1 MGKGFFSAIVLVCVF
16 ALGWAVSAT
25 TIKHDCDKLN
35 SFYVGQNVYDCKI
48 KKDIR
53 D

>member
-1 MGKGFFSAIVLVCVF
+1 MVEGFFSAIVLVCVF
-16 ALGWAVSAT
+16 ALGWVVSAT
-25 TIKHDCDKLN
+25 TIKDECDKLN
-35 SFYVGQNVYDCKI
+35 SFYVGKNVYDCKI